1 MSEKANKGGR
11 PSRAPGERMTRL
23 SVALRPRYRE
33 ALELI
38 ARDRQTS
45 LSQALEYLI
54 AVGARQ
60 YMIEGVA
67 VMDTVTQ
74 GDDAVSR
81 IERLTWPDLPD
92 PPAEARA
99 KEEVEKLNQA
109 VLAKF
114 ADSRGFRIL
123 QMQASL
129 RRPEEN
135 YFVEVFEKA
144 GHLLQ
149 ATPAS
154 YDALLESCIEAYK
167 QGISVDV
174 VVETLERTREAV
186 NEYQRKNK
194 E

>member
-1 MSEKANKGGR
+1 
-11 PSRAPGERMTRL
+11 MTRL

-60 YMIEGVA
+60 YKIEGVS

-81 IERLTWPDLPD
+81 IERLTWPDLPN
-92 PPAEARA
+92 PAADAVA
-99 KEEVEKLNQA
+99 KAEVQKHAQD

-144 GHLLQ
+144 GHLLR
-149 ATPAS
+149 ATPGA
-154 YDALLESCIEAYK
+154 YDGLLENCIEAYK
-167 QGISVDV
+167 QGIPVDV
-174 VVETLERTREAV
+174 IVETLKRTRDAV
-186 NEYQRKNK
+186 IEYQRQKID
-194 E
+194 